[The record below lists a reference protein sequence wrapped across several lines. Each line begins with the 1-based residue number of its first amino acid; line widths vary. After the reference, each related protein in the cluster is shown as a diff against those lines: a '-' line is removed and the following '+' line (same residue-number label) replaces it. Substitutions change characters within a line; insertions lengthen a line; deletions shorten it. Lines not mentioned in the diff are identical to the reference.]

1 MTIRFDI
8 KDQAELAELVARM
21 EAGEEV
27 LLTRD
32 GKAVA
37 AISPAKS
44 DEPPQG
50 RRIPGRW
57 AHLGKLQD
65 PDLFLRP
72 DPELEEAADGPIFPP
87 LK

>member
-32 GKAVA
+32 GKTVA
-37 AISPAKS
+37 AISAAKS
-44 DEPPQG
+44 DEPPRG

-57 AHLGKLQD
+57 AKYGPLED

-72 DPELEEAADGPIFPP
+72 DPELEEAADGPIFPVGE
-87 LK
+87 